1 MKSIIQIIT
10 LSLLIWSC
18 SSQKQTATN
27 SLEEKTKLV
36 ISYSQLNDSISDL
49 PEYTIELYSNRQMY
63 LTASKNMDK
72 QGKYMRTLSEKESDQ
87 VIKSFI
93 DANFFKFQS
102 EYTRSIEKQP
112 SHILYFSYNGNEKKV
127 KFYDGSNE
135 YLTELE
141 YLMQSFLDRVGWE
154 KMSW

>member
-1 MKSIIQIIT
+1 MKGIIKIII
-10 LSLLIWSC
+10 LFLLFWSC
-18 SSQKQTATN
+18 SSQKQTTN
-27 SLEEKTKLV
+27 DALEEKTRLI
-36 ISYSQLNDSISDL
+36 ISYSQLSDSISDFS
-49 PEYTIELYSNRQMY
+49 EYTLELYSNRQMY

-72 QGKYMRTLSEKESDQ
+72 KGKYMRTLSEKESNQ
-87 VIKSFI
+87 VIKSFT

-102 EYTRSIEKQP
+102 EYLSSVANQP
-112 SHILYFSYNGNEKKV
+112 IHLLYFSYNGTEKKV

-135 YLTELE
+135 NLTELE